1 VSRASAGGAGHAVP
15 PPLAYTHTY
24 TMKITDEQQ
33 HEMVRLRNDRHS
45 VPEIAFM
52 LGIPASDVSRALA
65 RVNGKATMS
74 RAMVAKIEQMK
85 ALHAEGLSVTEIAA
99 KVKASTRTVRD
110 RLAIA
115 GIYEVRGPSKR
126 ASAEYKSSKF
136 GVDSDSKNPNSVIE
150 RLRADIAVLENRKG
164 FRWFTQIDTVPRDA
178 EKREVL
184 IRVVEVE
191 GDARLIIELRGSP
204 NTNLENGVA
213 QRSFPFSAVEVALE
227 NALSFLVPARESQA
241 KSI

>member
-1 VSRASAGGAGHAVP
+1 
-15 PPLAYTHTY
+15 
-24 TMKITDEQQ
+24 MKITDEQQ
-33 HEMVRLRNDRHS
+33 HEMVRLRNDGHS

-52 LGIPASDVSRALA
+52 LNIPASDVSRALA

-74 RAMVAKIEQMK
+74 RAMLAKIEQMK
-85 ALHAEGLSVTEIAA
+85 ELHAQGLTVTEIAT

-115 GIYEVRGPSKR
+115 GLYEMRGPSKR
-126 ASAEYKSSKF
+126 TGAEYKGSKL
-136 GVDSDSKNPNSVIE
+136 GVDNDSNCPARVIE
-150 RLRADIAVLENRKG
+150 LLRADIAALENRKG
-164 FRWFTQIDTVPRDA
+164 FRWFTQIAQVPRDA

-184 IRVVEVE
+184 IRVVEVA
-191 GDARLIIELRGSP
+191 GDARLILELRGSP
-204 NTNLENGVA
+204 NAHWEDGIS

-227 NALSFLVPARESQA
+227 NALSYLVPPRASQA